1 MAKRFTETDKWRD
14 GWFLKLSAEQKLAW
28 QYVCDNCDHAGIIEI
43 VEPLANMQIGG
54 ELDWPAFVAACG
66 HRIEKLPG
74 GKLWI
79 RAFCEFQYGELN
91 PENRVHK
98 SVLKRL
104 EAAKIAPKP
113 KAGKPAKNTNNA
125 VSRNP
130 PDVDEVREYMQGQG
144 MNDRAQEFIDFYS
157 TNGWKQSNGNVIKDW
172 QAAVRT
178 WKHRDKAKQAAGG
191 QSVMEALRT

>member
-14 GWFLKLSAEQKLAW
+14 GWYLKLLPRYKLAW

-43 VEPLANMQIGG
+43 VDTLANFQIGTDI
-54 ELDWPAFVAACG
+54 DWEEFVAACE
-66 HRIEKLPG
+66 HRIEKLPNN
-74 GKLWI
+74 KLWI
-79 RAFCEFQYGELN
+79 KAFCEFQYGELN
-91 PENRVHK
+91 PDNRVHN

-104 EAAKIAPKP
+104 EAAKVSREPKSD
-113 KAGKPAKNTNNA
+113 KPARSSSKA

-130 PDVDEVREYMQGQG
+130 PSVEEVREYMQGQG

-172 QAAVRT
+172 KAAVRT
-178 WKHRDKAKQAAGG
+178 WKHRDKAKQTAGG
-191 QSVMEALRT
+191 RSAMEALRA